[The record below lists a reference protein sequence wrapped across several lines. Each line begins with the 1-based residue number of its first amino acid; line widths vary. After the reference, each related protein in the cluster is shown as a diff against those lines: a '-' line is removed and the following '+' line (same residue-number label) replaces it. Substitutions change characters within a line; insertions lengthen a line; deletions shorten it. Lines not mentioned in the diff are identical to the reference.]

1 MMIAFLTGSA
11 TFDSE
16 VHSREYK
23 ESAVH
28 GRAIGGPGWRR
39 HLRVQDVLRSA
50 ALPRFA
56 TLPVK

>member
-1 MMIAFLTGSA
+1 MIASLTGSA

-28 GRAIGGPGWRR
+28 RGAIGGPGWRR
-39 HLRVQDVLRSA
+39 HRRVQDVLRSA
-50 ALPRFA
+50 DVPRFA